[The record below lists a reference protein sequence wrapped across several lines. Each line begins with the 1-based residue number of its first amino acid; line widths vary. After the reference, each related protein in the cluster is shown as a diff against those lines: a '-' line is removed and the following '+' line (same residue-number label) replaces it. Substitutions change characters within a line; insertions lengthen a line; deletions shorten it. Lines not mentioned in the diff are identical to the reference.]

1 MRETCPIQRTG
12 AESGTM
18 IQRLIKSSVL
28 LTLSVAAFIG
38 VSPSTASGVELA
50 ARPTEGIDEV
60 TPARDPDKF
69 RKSGNAVLGIQK
81 ALRDL
86 GFYLGGID
94 GHLNEETRAAIRVY
108 QEGAGLEVDGK
119 VTRQLWDLLLN
130 TQQVHK
136 LLKRLDSARSAGKK
150 NARAALLAHPATRDL
165 IKKNDDERA
174 DPTRD
179 SKDCFMQPTVRCL
192 LSAASENVKAVFKP
206 ELRDWALGEILV
218 AQSRA
223 GLTEAAMQTAS
234 RMHDPRLIMVA
245 LRDIAEG
252 QAAAGFAD
260 DAREAAR
267 IIPDVEKRA
276 EALVAIAE
284 IQVRRGDHKDAGQNI
299 EQLAGVLDQIK
310 SETKRISLDARI
322 AVILMKS
329 GNTEGAAEYLA
340 EAETRART
348 KTSDQERPMALR
360 YVAAALAETEHP
372 DLALNMLG
380 DIETPSE
387 RTSVL
392 ISMAEAQARSGDAA
406 AALATADTIDAVRY
420 RAVVLG
426 RIALSQAGRKNFE
439 ASEATLDMA
448 LAAVDKITLP
458 YARSFAISRIALSM
472 AKVGSLDTNS
482 TNTENWSRFNRAAEV
497 ADGIDDSRLRA
508 HTLWTISTAQHH
520 GGDQE
525 GSNKTKLLA
534 KKASDDIKSRLTR
547 VWMYSELA
555 GENVQSRDMPA
566 AWDAFESGISI
577 AKDIDNP
584 WGRSRALAKLAQTL
598 IELVTHG
605 TERKNNP

>member
-1 MRETCPIQRTG
+1 MT
-12 AESGTM
+12 
-18 IQRLIKSSVL
+18 QRLLKSL
-28 LTLSVAAFIG
+28 IILALAVATIEG
-38 VSPSTASGVELA
+38 LIPSITSTVELA
-50 ARPTEGIDEV
+50 ARPIDAIDET
-60 TPARDPDKF
+60 TPASNPDKF
-69 RKSGNAVLGIQK
+69 RKSGKAVLGIQK

-94 GHLNEETRAAIRVY
+94 GHLNDETKAAIRVY
-108 QEGAGLEVDGK
+108 QEGAGLEVNGK
-119 VTRQLWDLLLN
+119 VTRQLWNLLLN

-136 LLKRLDSARSAGKK
+136 LLKRLDSARSTGKQS
-150 NARAALLAHPATRDL
+150 AREALLAHPATRDL
-165 IKKNDDERA
+165 IKKNDTERA

-179 SKDCFMQPTVRCL
+179 SKNCFKEPTVRCL
-192 LSAASENVKAVFKP
+192 LNAASEDVKAVFKP

-218 AQSRA
+218 SQSRA
-223 GLTEAAMQTAS
+223 GLTEEAMRTAS

-260 DAREAAR
+260 EARDAAR

-284 IQVRRGDHKDAGQNI
+284 IQVRRGDVKDAGQNI
-299 EQLAGVLDQIK
+299 DQLADILDQIK
-310 SETKRISLDARI
+310 SETKRISLEARI
-322 AVILMKS
+322 AVVLEKS
-329 GNTEGAAEYLA
+329 GNTKEAAKHLA

-348 KTSDQERPMALR
+348 KTSDKERPMALR

-372 DLALNMLG
+372 DLALNMLD
-380 DIETPSE
+380 DIKTPSE

-392 ISMAEAQARSGDAA
+392 ISMAEAQARSGDEA

-439 ASEATLDMA
+439 ASETTLDMA
-448 LAAVDKITLP
+448 LAAVDKISLP

-472 AKVGSLDTNS
+472 ARVSSIALSETKGKEASA
-482 TNTENWSRFNRAAEV
+482 ENWSQFTRAAGI
-497 ADGIDDSRLRA
+497 ANGIDDSRLRA
-508 HTLWTISTAQHH
+508 HTLWTISAAQKR
-520 GGDQE
+520 GGDTE
-525 GSNKTKLLA
+525 GSEKTKTMA
-534 KKASDDIKSRLTR
+534 KKASEEIKSRLTR

-555 GENVQSRDMPA
+555 GENVQSKDMPA
-566 AWDAFESGISI
+566 AWNAFQSGIDI
-577 AKDIDNP
+577 ARDIDNP

-598 IELVTHG
+598 IELVTPG
-605 TERKNNP
+605 TGRKDNP